1 MMWPI
6 TGRSIGE
13 EESQEVADSLA
24 ECLVQSQCSGP
35 IVE

>member
-13 EESQEVADSLA
+13 EESQEGADSLA
-24 ECLVQSQCSGP
+24 ECLVQSSALVP
-35 IVE
+35 